1 LPGDH
6 PGVIVTSVTIVDPY
20 HLTANRML
28 KGIIPIVFVPFD
40 PSGEIDE
47 AGLRRIVRFELDGGV
62 NGLGINGFASE
73 AYKLTDDERRRTVEI
88 VASEVAGSVP
98 LVIGIAPGS
107 TEAAMQQA
115 QEFSRYQPAALMTLP
130 PSTMKL
136 DPQMLVDHYVTL
148 GQVADAPIMVQQ
160 SPHIQA
166 YSGTLLSAESLA
178 EIADRSSNVQY
189 FKIEGPGAADRIAAL
204 RPLVDTS
211 RITMFGGG
219 GGITLPD
226 ELRAGSSGLIPGVGF
241 NEYFVKAWPLWESG
255 QTEAAMEVLDQIQ
268 PLVSAVSG
276 PGHEFSLHAR
286 KYLMQRAGYIEHST
300 VRRPTVAVT
309 PDDMTALHGI
319 VDNLDLRI
327 ARRG

>member
-1 LPGDH
+1 
-6 PGVIVTSVTIVDPY
+6 
-20 HLTANRML
+20 ML
-28 KGIIPIVFVPFD
+28 KGIIPIVFIPFD
-40 PSGEIDE
+40 QHGLIDE
-47 AGLRRIVRFELDGGV
+47 AGLRRIVQFELDGGV
-62 NGLGINGFASE
+62 DGIGINGFASE
-73 AYKLTDDERRRTVEI
+73 AYKLTDDERRQTVEI
-88 VASEVAGSVP
+88 VATEVAGSVP

-107 TEAAMQQA
+107 TEAAIQQA
-115 QEFSRYQPAALMTLP
+115 KEFARYQPAALMVLP
-130 PSTMKL
+130 PATMKL
-136 DPQMLVDHYVTL
+136 DPQALVDHYVTL
-148 GQVADAPIMVQQ
+148 GDAVDSPIMIQQ
-160 SPHIQA
+160 SPHIQG

-178 EIADRSSNVQY
+178 EAVDRRGNIQY
-189 FKIEGPGAADRIAAL
+189 LKIEGTGAAERIAAL

-241 NEYFVKAWPLWESG
+241 NEYFVKAWPLWDAG
-255 QTEAAMEVLDQIQ
+255 KTAEAMAVLDEIQ

-286 KYLMQRAGYIEHST
+286 KHLMKRAAYIDHST

-309 PDDMTALHGI
+309 SDDMTALDGI

-327 ARRG
+327 ARFG